1 MPTIQNFYDR
11 VGSLYDW
18 AERFEGRAKSVAFEQ
33 LSLTKGDC
41 ILDIGAGTG
50 IDHARL
56 ARQIGSSGMAVAID
70 ISPVM
75 LRLVMERTHQPVV
88 RADARTLPFRDQT
101 FDCVF
106 CSYVL
111 DLIPTQELQ
120 TAVDE
125 FHRVLRPGGQIALIT
140 MTNGITRTSKGLI
153 RIWTS
158 LYRLSPIAC
167 GGCRPVELLP
177 LMTHSGFRG
186 ITRKVVVETGLP
198 SQIIMASR

>member
-1 MPTIQNFYDR
+1 MPSIQNFYDR

-33 LSLTKGDC
+33 LSLTKGNC
-41 ILDIGAGTG
+41 VLNVGAGTG

-56 ARQIGSSGMAVAID
+56 ARQIGSTGMAAALD
-70 ISPVM
+70 LSTVM
-75 LRLVMERTHQPVV
+75 LRLVRERTHQPIV
-88 RADARTLPFRDQT
+88 RADARTLPFRDQS

-111 DLIPTQELQ
+111 DLIPTQELRA
-120 TAVDE
+120 TVHE
-125 FHRVLRPGGQIALIT
+125 FQRVLRPGGQIALVT
-140 MTNGITRTSKGLI
+140 MTNGTTRTSKELI

-158 LYRLSPIAC
+158 LYRLSPIVC

-177 LMTHSGFRG
+177 LLQQEEFRQ
-186 ITRKVVVETGLP
+186 IRRSVVVEAGFP
-198 SQIIMASR
+198 SQIIIANR